1 MGFSFHA
8 TGRVK
13 RTEECWIQ
21 SQTINN
27 GVPRAAAKT
36 KEKPAGGNRR
46 FAGQDDIAEL
56 AIAHGPGR
64 TFFRNPRPTSHY
76 RRFHASL
83 AAEMTRRSLEPE
95 APQTANSARKPR
107 QFAQGDLI

>member
-36 KEKPAGGNRR
+36 KEKPGGVTGGPLILTHRR
-46 FAGQDDIAEL
+46 HI
-56 AIAHGPGR
+56 
-64 TFFRNPRPTSHY
+64 FR
-76 RRFHASL
+76 
-83 AAEMTRRSLEPE
+83 
-95 APQTANSARKPR
+95 SARTVCTGR
-107 QFAQGDLI
+107 R